1 MDSPGS
7 PNTAGRDAKKHRRP
21 WALPPDDLLRLPDF
35 RRIWLS
41 SLAGSLGMQISA
53 LALPLA
59 AAVLLHATPIQMGG
73 LTALEIL
80 PFFLFALPA
89 GVWLD
94 RVRKLPI
101 YIGGEWTL
109 ALGVASVPLAWALG
123 LLGMPWLYVVAFVL
137 GSVNAVAGSAGQI
150 VMVQVV
156 GRPQL
161 VQAHAKNALA
171 GAGAEVAGP
180 ALAGMLIRSLGAPL
194 ALLVVAA
201 LLVASAWMLRGLA
214 VVERITAE
222 PGRRFAQDLRE
233 GVGFVLRQRLLLT
246 LAMMVAT
253 WHVCF
258 HFGVVVQILLASRT
272 LGLSEQAIGLCFV
285 AMGGGTVLG
294 GIVGDRIS
302 RRIGPGPCLALGMAC
317 SALGWWAGALDLPA
331 PLAVPAFVAMLVLLG
346 LGAVLVFIN
355 FLAIRQA
362 VTPAHLLGRMT
373 ATMRWIILV
382 PALPGALLGGWIGE
396 HWGLRAP
403 LKLAAIAGT
412 LLALLAWRSATV
424 RAVRSLPTPASA

>member
-1 MDSPGS
+1 M
-7 PNTAGRDAKKHRRP
+7 
-21 WALPPDDLLRLPDF
+21 PPDDLLRLPDF

-156 GRPQL
+156 GVRSWCRPM
-161 VQAHAKNALA
+161 
-171 GAGAEVAGP
+171 P
-180 ALAGMLIRSLGAPL
+180 
-194 ALLVVAA
+194 
-201 LLVASAWMLRGLA
+201 
-214 VVERITAE
+214 
-222 PGRRFAQDLRE
+222 
-233 GVGFVLRQRLLLT
+233 
-246 LAMMVAT
+246 
-253 WHVCF
+253 
-258 HFGVVVQILLASRT
+258 RT
-272 LGLSEQAIGLCFV
+272 
-285 AMGGGTVLG
+285 
-294 GIVGDRIS
+294 R
-302 RRIGPGPCLALGMAC
+302 
-317 SALGWWAGALDLPA
+317 WPA
-331 PLAVPAFVAMLVLLG
+331 PAPKWPA
-346 LGAVLVFIN
+346 
-355 FLAIRQA
+355 R
-362 VTPAHLLGRMT
+362 
-373 ATMRWIILV
+373 RWR
-382 PALPGALLGGWIGE
+382 GC
-396 HWGLRAP
+396 
-403 LKLAAIAGT
+403 
-412 LLALLAWRSATV
+412 
-424 RAVRSLPTPASA
+424 